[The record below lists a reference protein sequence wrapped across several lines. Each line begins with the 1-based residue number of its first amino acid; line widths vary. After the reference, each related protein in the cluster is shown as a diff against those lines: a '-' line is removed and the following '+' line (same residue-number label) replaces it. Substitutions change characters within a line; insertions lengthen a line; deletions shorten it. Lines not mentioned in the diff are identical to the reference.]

1 MWPVMAEA
9 MPVQHAPIHHAPIHH
24 APMHHAPM
32 HHAPMHHPPMSSF
45 DEGRKHGLKD
55 MRPSG
60 GDLRIGVEEEKLF
73 IGGLLGW
80 EEVNI
85 EVFRRRW

>member
-1 MWPVMAEA
+1 MAEA

-24 APMHHAPM
+24 APMHHAPI
-32 HHAPMHHPPMSSF
+32 HHAPMSSF

-55 MRPSG
+55 MRPAG

-73 IGGLLGW
+73 IGGLLGHGR

-85 EVFRRRW
+85 DFFRR